1 MEAHEFVKSEE
12 VVNAYSD
19 YGFCGICYLK
29 GIVRSDSG
37 EVLWYLV
44 ADYKRLNLWWRDNK
58 KLLLNR
64 QASEFRLTPFEYE
77 SFIREQGLRAVDY
90 EYDEESKGYRIL
102 YSEFPSYRLVD
113 GNIVLDRRGE
123 FRLIK
128 IDDDIAVCLDFRGK
142 PYSFKYRGKDKE
154 CNLELDELYLS
165 RIIGRV
171 EGFAFALAV
180 KAEQYLRSSEYKTEC
195 GRNSFTGVDCSVYGD
210 DEESFGGLSVVD
222 LSDSCS
228 GFCQLSKAVTSV
240 ELFSE
245 VIESSGVKVLSLK
258 ECDYLSRFTI
268 VKKHVVLD
276 GFCLVLPAVM
286 NENPIEFTVW
296 LACKEFRLIGRV
308 NRVKLA
314 IEEAFISEIDTYN
327 LEHAEYLSFTNCTG
341 IPHIIAGKHNRLE
354 QLFLHGTDTEYLD
367 CNVKNLVD
375 IENCQKLRIV
385 KVNFGWL
392 NSTYITDIIN
402 ECNAMEELHISMD
415 SIYLNFYGQ
424 TDIGLTLDLRSYTN
438 LRMVSFTLNAGS
450 NSGRIDVDSHWRD
463 YKAEILVNRG
473 VEVNLSKKL
482 KQYFKVVR
490 EDKLCQSLLRGKRR
504 W

>member
-1 MEAHEFVKSEE
+1 MEAHEFIKSEE

-44 ADYKRLNLWWRDNK
+44 ADYKRLNPWWKDDNVFPLHRPK
-58 KLLLNR
+58 
-64 QASEFRLTPFEYE
+64 ASEFRLTPFEYE
-77 SFIREQGLRAVDY
+77 AFIREQGLRAIDY
-90 EYDEESKGYRIL
+90 EYDEKNKGYRVL
-102 YSEFPSYRLVD
+102 YREFPSYRLVD

-142 PYSFKYRGKDKE
+142 PYQFKYRGKDKE
-154 CNLELDELYLS
+154 CNLEIDELYLS

-180 KAEQYLRSSEYKTEC
+180 RAEQYLRSSEYKTEC
-195 GRNSFTGVDCSVYGD
+195 GRNSFTGADCSVYGD

-222 LSDSCS
+222 LSDSRN
-228 GFCQLSKAVTSV
+228 GFCQLSKAVTTV
-240 ELFSE
+240 RLFSE

-258 ECDYLSRFTI
+258 ECDYLSVFTL
-268 VKKHVVLD
+268 VKKRVALD
-276 GFCLVLPAVM
+276 GFCLVLPAVT
-286 NENPIEFTVW
+286 NENPIEFTVG
-296 LACKEFRLIGRV
+296 LACKELRLIGRA

-341 IPHIIAGKHNRLE
+341 IPHIVAGKHNRLE
-354 QLFLHGTDTEYLD
+354 QLLLHGTDTESVD
-367 CNVKNLVD
+367 CTVKNLVD

-385 KVNFGWL
+385 KVNFYWL
-392 NSTYITDIIN
+392 DSTYINDMIN
-402 ECNAMEELHISMD
+402 ECYALEEIHISTD
-415 SIYLNFYGQ
+415 GIYLNFYGQ
-424 TDIGLTLDLRSYTN
+424 ADVGLTVNLTSYSN
-438 LRMVSFTLNAGS
+438 LRRVSFTLNAGS
-450 NSGRIDVDSHWRD
+450 NSGRIDVDSHWMD
-463 YKAEILVNRG
+463 YKAEIVVNRG
-473 VEVNLSKKL
+473 VEVTVSKEL
-482 KQYFKVVR
+482 KPYFIVVR
-490 EDKLCQSLLRGKRR
+490 R
-504 W
+504 

>member
-1 MEAHEFVKSEE
+1 MEAHEFIKSEE

-44 ADYKRLNLWWRDNK
+44 ADYKRLNPWWKDDNLFPLHRPK
-58 KLLLNR
+58 AN
-64 QASEFRLTPFEYE
+64 EFRLTPFEYE
-77 SFIREQGLRAVDY
+77 AFIREQGLRAIDY
-90 EYDEESKGYRIL
+90 EYDEKNKGYRVL
-102 YSEFPSYRLVD
+102 YREFPSYRLVG
-113 GNIVLDRRGE
+113 GNIVLDKRGE
-123 FRLIK
+123 FRLLK

-154 CNLELDELYLS
+154 CNLEIDELYLS

-180 KAEQYLRSSEYKTEC
+180 RAEQYLRSSEYKTEC
-195 GRNSFTGVDCSVYGD
+195 GRNSFTGADCSVYGD

-222 LSDSCS
+222 LSDSRN
-228 GFCQLSKAVTSV
+228 GFCQLSKAVTTV
-240 ELFSE
+240 RLFSE

-268 VKKHVVLD
+268 VTKRGALES
-276 GFCLVLPAVM
+276 FCLILPAVT
-286 NENPIEFTVW
+286 NEYPTDFTINLV
-296 LACKEFRLIGRV
+296 CKEFRLIGRV
-308 NRVKLA
+308 NRVKLV
-314 IEEAFISEIDTYN
+314 IKDAFISEIDNYT

-341 IPHIIAGKHNRLE
+341 IPHIIAGKHSRLE
-354 QLFLHGTDTEYLD
+354 RLFLHGTDTEFVD

-375 IENCQKLRIV
+375 IEKCQKLRIV
-385 KVNFGWL
+385 KVNFDWL
-392 NSTYITDIIN
+392 DSTYINDMIN
-402 ECNAMEELHISMD
+402 ECYALEEIHISTD

-424 TDIGLTLDLRSYTN
+424 TDVGLTVNLTSYSN
-438 LRMVSFTLNAGS
+438 LRRVSFTLNAGS
-450 NSGRIDVDSHWRD
+450 NSGRIDVDEHWGD

-473 VEVNLSKKL
+473 VEVTLSKKL
-482 KQYFKVVR
+482 KQYFKVFR
-490 EDKLCQSLLRGKRR
+490 ESRL
-504 W
+504 